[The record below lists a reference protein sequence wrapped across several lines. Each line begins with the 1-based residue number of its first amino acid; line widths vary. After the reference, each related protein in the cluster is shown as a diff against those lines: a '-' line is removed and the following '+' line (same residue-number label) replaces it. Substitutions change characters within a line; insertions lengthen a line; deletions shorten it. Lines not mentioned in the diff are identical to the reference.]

1 MVAIIE
7 PALDPDPVE
16 ALIARLD
23 EPNVANGLHQLL
35 DHLDL
40 LAVLVNGL
48 NGLMTRGD
56 TISDSLADAVI
67 EMRGAKLA
75 GMPDLGQTL
84 ALVQHLGGLVT
95 PLLNVL
101 PSVESALQSDLGG
114 VGLADIAGAA
124 SRAAVRGVQQATT
137 ERAPID
143 GVRAL
148 LKVVKDPD
156 VGRALGFV
164 VAIAKALGQELKSLE
179 TGAAPA
185 Q

>member
-67 EMRGAKLA
+67 EMRGAKL

-137 ERAPID
+137 ERAQIN

-156 VGRALGFV
+156 VGRALGFI
-164 VAIAKALGQELKSLE
+164 VAIAKALGQELKTLE
-179 TGAAPA
+179 AGA
-185 Q
+185 